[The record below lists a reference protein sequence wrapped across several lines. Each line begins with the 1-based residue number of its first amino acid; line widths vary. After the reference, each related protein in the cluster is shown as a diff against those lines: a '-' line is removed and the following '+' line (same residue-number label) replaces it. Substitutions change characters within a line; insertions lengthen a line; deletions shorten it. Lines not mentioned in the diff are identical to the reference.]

1 MSSRVMVAGL
11 ALTCIAVAAAS
22 CSSSRET
29 GAAALPND
37 AGGAEVEAAAPAD
50 PYSLVVLDKAHIGSN
65 GSQPDF
71 QKASAELELVKGP
84 FADAKIVIELTSSCF
99 PFEQWKADAPPAG
112 QNWPASCDAFDRNFE
127 TALFDPAA
135 TGSPGLELVRAIT
148 PFGGPLHIEGDVTD
162 IANAANATG
171 GKRRLEVTIPSYSD
185 GAGKV
190 SGSNGGWNVSVRLE
204 LTPGV
209 PPRPVLAV
217 VPLVYDSD
225 TKGGTPRP
233 FPFTLPAGTTS
244 ARVEYLA
251 TGHGGGKGDAAC
263 IGPADEF
270 CSRTHTLRADG
281 TAILTDKELWRDDC
295 DKLCTTTKGGPFGSY
310 CKENPCGAPQS
321 VVAPRANWCPGSQTK
336 PIALDV
342 APFATPGAHTFE
354 LAVNKI
360 ADGGSWRISAKVFAY
375 SGL

>member
-1 MSSRVMVAGL
+1 MSLRIVAAAFSMVG
-11 ALTCIAVAAAS
+11 IAVAAAS
-22 CSSSRET
+22 CGSSAEPAAGPAAGDGDASAET
-29 GAAALPND
+29 
-37 AGGAEVEAAAPAD
+37 AAPAE
-50 PYSLVVLDKAHIGSN
+50 PFTLAVLDKAHIGSN
-65 GSQPDF
+65 GNLPDF
-71 QKASAELELVKGP
+71 QKASGEIELTKGP
-84 FADAKIVIELTSSCF
+84 FADAKIVIDLASSCF

-127 TALFDPAA
+127 IALFDPAA
-135 TGSPGLELVRAIT
+135 PTTPGLEMVRAIT
-148 PFGGPLHIEGDVTD
+148 PFGGPLHIERDVTD
-162 IANAANATG
+162 IANTTQ

-185 GAGKV
+185 AAGKV
-190 SGSNGGWNVSVRLE
+190 SGSNGGWTVSVRVE

-209 PPRPVLAV
+209 PPRQVLAV

-233 FPFTLPAGTTS
+233 FPFTLPAATTS

-251 TGHGGGKGDAAC
+251 TGHGGGKGDSDC
-263 IGPADEF
+263 IGPAEEF
-270 CSRTHTLRADG
+270 CGRTHTLRADG

-295 DKLCTTTKGGPFGSY
+295 EKLCTTTQGGPFGSY

-321 VVAPRANWCPGSQTK
+321 VAAPRANWCPGSQT
-336 PIALDV
+336 PPLALDAV
-342 APFATPGAHTFE
+342 PFATPGPHTFE

-375 SGL
+375 GSEP